1 MRDERVRKIN
11 EEIRRIVSDII
22 RNDIKDPRVGGMVS
36 IVRVDTSRDLRH
48 AKLYIS
54 VMGADND
61 GKRTIEG
68 LKKAS
73 GFIRR
78 ELGHQMSA
86 YYVPELTFV
95 LDDSIEY
102 SIGISRKINELH
114 KDREDT

>member
-36 IVRVDTSRDLRH
+36 IVRVDTSKDLRH

-54 VMGADND
+54 VLGDDHD
-61 GKRTIEG
+61 GERTIEG
-68 LKKAS
+68 FKQAA

-78 ELGHQMSA
+78 
-86 YYVPELTFV
+86 
-95 LDDSIEY
+95 
-102 SIGISRKINELH
+102 
-114 KDREDT
+114 

>member
-11 EEIRRIVSDII
+11 EEIRRILSDII

-36 IVRVDTSRDLRH
+36 IVRVDASKDLRH
-48 AKLYIS
+48 AKVYIS
-54 VMGADND
+54 VMGEEND
-61 GKRTIEG
+61 GERTIEG
-68 LKKAS
+68 LTKAA

-78 ELGHQMSA
+78 ELGQKMSA

-102 SIGISRKINELH
+102 SIDISQKINELH

>member
-1 MRDERVRKIN
+1 MRDERVRRIN
-11 EEIRRIVSDII
+11 EEVRRIVSDII

-54 VMGADND
+54 VLGEDND
-61 GKRTIEG
+61 GERTIEG
-68 LKKAS
+68 LKKAA

-78 ELGHQMSA
+78 ELGNQMSA

-102 SIGISRKINELH
+102 SIDISQKINALNR
-114 KDREDT
+114 DREET

>member
-48 AKLYIS
+48 AKVYVS
-54 VMGADND
+54 VMGEDKD
-61 GKRTIEG
+61 GERTIEG
-68 LKKAS
+68 LTKAA

-78 ELGHQMSA
+78 GLGREMTA
-86 YYVPELTFV
+86 YYVPELTFI

-102 SIGISRKINELH
+102 SIGISEKISKLH
-114 KDREDT
+114 RDREDD

>member
-36 IVRVDTSRDLRH
+36 IVRVDASKDLRH
-48 AKLYIS
+48 AKVYVS
-54 VMGADND
+54 VLGEDDD
-61 GKRTIEG
+61 GERTIEG
-68 LKKAS
+68 LKQAA

-78 ELGHQMSA
+78 ELGQQMSA

-102 SIGISRKINELH
+102 SIDISRKINELNQ
-114 KDREDT
+114 DRDDN

>member
-11 EEIRRIVSDII
+11 EEIRRILSDII
-22 RNDIKDPRVGGMVS
+22 RNDIKDPRVSGMMS
-36 IVRVDTSRDLRH
+36 IMRVDTSRDLRH
-48 AKLYIS
+48 AKVYIS
-54 VMGADND
+54 VLGGDHE
-61 GKRTIEG
+61 GERTIEG
-68 LKKAS
+68 LTKAA

-102 SIGISRKINELH
+102 SIDISQKISELH
-114 KDREDT
+114 KDREDD

>member
-22 RNDIKDPRVGGMVS
+22 RHDIKDPRVGGMVS
-36 IVRVDTSRDLRH
+36 IVRVDTSRDLRY

-54 VMGADND
+54 VMGGEDD
-61 GKRTIEG
+61 GARTIEG
-68 LKKAS
+68 LEKAA

-78 ELGHQMSA
+78 ELGRQMSA
-86 YYVPELTFV
+86 YYVPELKFL

-102 SIGISRKINELH
+102 SIGISQKINELH
-114 KDREDT
+114 KDEEDN

>member
-22 RNDIKDPRVGGMVS
+22 RYDIKDPRVGGMVS
-36 IVRVDTSRDLRH
+36 IVRVDTSRDLRY

-54 VMGADND
+54 VMGGADD
-61 GKRTIEG
+61 GARTIEG
-68 LKKAS
+68 LEKAA

-78 ELGHQMSA
+78 ELGRQMSA
-86 YYVPELTFV
+86 YYVPELKFL

-102 SIGISRKINELH
+102 SIGISQKINELH
-114 KDREDT
+114 KDEEDS